1 MSFSSLLRQ
10 YNYNVKSHNNVIFF
24 KMEYN
29 LKGERRYKMTKI
41 DIISGFL
48 GSGKTTLIRKLL
60 NETLKNE
67 KVVLIENEFG
77 EIDVDSDFLKDTSI
91 EIKSINAGCI
101 CCSLQGDFEE
111 ALKKVIE
118 TYSPDRIIIEP
129 SGVGKLSDVT
139 KAVKTVE
146 EAKINALCTIVD
158 ARKCKIYAKNFKE
171 FFNDQIKAAT
181 CNIMSKTQTISEEK
195 LKEAYAIIKEINP
208 EARIMTTAWD
218 NLYGSTI
225 LTVMEQNI
233 NILDDEH
240 ECSCGC
246 GHHHHDE
253 HCECGHDHHHDEH
266 CECEHDHHHDEHCE
280 CEHEHHHDEHCEC
293 EHEHHHDEHCEC
305 GHDHHHHH
313 HDHDADE
320 IFNSVGFE
328 TIRKYSKEELEDM
341 LSKLDENIL
350 RAKGIVENVEGG
362 WINFDYV
369 SGDIDIREGNPAY
382 TGLISVIGSHVDHDT
397 IKEIFNL

>member
-146 EAKINALCTIVD
+146 EANINALCTIVD

-181 CNIMSKTQTISEEK
+181 CIIMSKTQTISEEK

-328 TIRKYSKEELEDM
+328 TIRKYSKQELETM

>member
-118 TYSPDRIIIEP
+118 TYNPDRIIIEP

-181 CNIMSKTQTISEEK
+181 CIIMSKTQTISEEK

-233 NILDDEH
+233 NILDDDH

-246 GHHHHDE
+246 GHHHHDEHCECEHYHHHDE

-266 CECEHDHHHDEHCE
+266 CECEHDHHHDDHCE
-280 CEHEHHHDEHCEC
+280 CEHEHHHDEHCA
-293 EHEHHHDEHCEC
+293 C

-328 TIRKYSKEELEDM
+328 TIRKYSKQELETM

>member
-181 CNIMSKTQTISEEK
+181 CIIMSKTQTISEEK

-293 EHEHHHDEHCEC
+293 EHEHHHDEHCKC

-328 TIRKYSKEELEDM
+328 TIRKYSKQELETM

>member
-146 EAKINALCTIVD
+146 EANINALCTIVD

-181 CNIMSKTQTISEEK
+181 CIIMSKTQTISEEK

-280 CEHEHHHDEHCEC
+280 CEHEHHHDEHCG
-293 EHEHHHDEHCEC
+293 C

-328 TIRKYSKEELEDM
+328 TIRKYSKQELETM

>member
-146 EAKINALCTIVD
+146 EANINALCTIVD

-181 CNIMSKTQTISEEK
+181 CIIMSKTQTISEEK

-246 GHHHHDE
+246 GHHHDE
-253 HCECGHDHHHDEH
+253 HCECGHD
-266 CECEHDHHHDEHCE
+266 
-280 CEHEHHHDEHCEC
+280 HHHDEHCEC

-328 TIRKYSKEELEDM
+328 TIRKYSKQELETM

>member
-181 CNIMSKTQTISEEK
+181 CIIMSKTQTISEEK

-266 CECEHDHHHDEHCE
+266 CECEHD
-280 CEHEHHHDEHCEC
+280 HHHDEHCEC

>member
-146 EAKINALCTIVD
+146 EANINALCTIVD

-171 FFNDQIKAAT
+171 FFNDQIKAAN
-181 CNIMSKTQTISEEK
+181 CIIMSKTQTISEEK

-246 GHHHHDE
+246 GHHHDE

-328 TIRKYSKEELEDM
+328 TIRKYSKQELETM

>member
-146 EAKINALCTIVD
+146 EANINALCTIVD

-181 CNIMSKTQTISEEK
+181 CIIMSKTQTISEEK

-246 GHHHHDE
+246 GHHHDE
-253 HCECGHDHHHDEH
+253 HCECG
-266 CECEHDHHHDEHCE
+266 HDHHHDEHCE
-280 CEHEHHHDEHCEC
+280 CEHEHHHDEHCG
-293 EHEHHHDEHCEC
+293 C

>member
-146 EAKINALCTIVD
+146 EANINALCTIVD

-171 FFNDQIKAAT
+171 FFNDQIKAAN
-181 CNIMSKTQTISEEK
+181 CIIMSKTQTISEEK

-266 CECEHDHHHDEHCE
+266 CECEH
-280 CEHEHHHDEHCEC
+280 EHHHDEHCG
-293 EHEHHHDEHCEC
+293 C

-328 TIRKYSKEELEDM
+328 TIRKYSKQELETM

>member
-118 TYSPDRIIIEP
+118 TYNPDRIIIEP

-171 FFNDQIKAAT
+171 FFNDQIKAAN
-181 CNIMSKTQTISEEK
+181 CIIMSKTQTISEEK
-195 LKEAYAIIKEINP
+195 LKEAYGIIKEINP

-253 HCECGHDHHHDEH
+253 HCECEHDHHHDEH

-328 TIRKYSKEELEDM
+328 TIRKYSKQELETM

>member
-171 FFNDQIKAAT
+171 FFNDHIKAAT
-181 CNIMSKTQTISEEK
+181 CIIMSKTQTISEEK